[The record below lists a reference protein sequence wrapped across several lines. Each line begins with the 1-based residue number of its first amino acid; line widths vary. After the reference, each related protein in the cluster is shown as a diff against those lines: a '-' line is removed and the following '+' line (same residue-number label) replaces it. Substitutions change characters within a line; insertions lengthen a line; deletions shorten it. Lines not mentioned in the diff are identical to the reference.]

1 MIWFLLILFKCKL
14 EFELNCFNLFDREVV
29 NLDVFYIGFVVFGI
43 FFIYVFILNI
53 ENKFKMFF
61 FFFVK

>member
-43 FFIYVFILNI
+43 FFIYVFNLNI
-53 ENKFKMFF
+53 ENKF
-61 FFFVK
+61 